1 MAKMEAIK
9 EETEEE
15 EEEVGDYIDPLTFQL
30 NERLTLDPPEI
41 LHIYACVHWATK
53 SNGKSWKEH
62 EIRELI
68 GHAMLKLDD
77 DQYKYFDLSNLFKTF
92 RDGNHETTKEAR
104 SRAEAI
110 KKHLVKERIPMLEQ
124 KLESPPSSATPS

>member
-1 MAKMEAIK
+1 MAKMKGIK
-9 EETEEE
+9 EEE
-15 EEEVGDYIDPLTFQL
+15 EEEDDDYIDPLTFQL
-30 NERLTLDPPEI
+30 NGRLTLDPPEI
-41 LHIYACVHWATK
+41 LHIYACVHWATTSDDK
-53 SNGKSWKEH
+53 RWKEN

-77 DQYKYFDLSNLFKTF
+77 DQYKYFDLSNLFKTL

-104 SRAEAI
+104 SRAEVI

-124 KLESPPSSATPS
+124 NLESSPSSATPS